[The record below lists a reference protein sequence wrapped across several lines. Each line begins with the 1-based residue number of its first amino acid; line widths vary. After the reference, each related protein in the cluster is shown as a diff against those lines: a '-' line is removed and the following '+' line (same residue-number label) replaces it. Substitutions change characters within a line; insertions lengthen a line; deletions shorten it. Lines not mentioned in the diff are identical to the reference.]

1 MTTTDNTQSL
11 IWGHINGLHI
21 TQAIRAA
28 TQAPDAL
35 KKAIEETKDIF
46 KAHGF
51 KIKPEQ
57 KKKKGPKKP
66 AKP

>member
-1 MTTTDNTQSL
+1 MTTTDSTQAL
-11 IWGHINGLHI
+11 IWGHINAIHI
-21 TQAIRAA
+21 SQAIRAA
-28 TQAPDAL
+28 TQAPEAL

-57 KKKKGPKKP
+57 KKKKEPKKP
-66 AKP
+66 GK